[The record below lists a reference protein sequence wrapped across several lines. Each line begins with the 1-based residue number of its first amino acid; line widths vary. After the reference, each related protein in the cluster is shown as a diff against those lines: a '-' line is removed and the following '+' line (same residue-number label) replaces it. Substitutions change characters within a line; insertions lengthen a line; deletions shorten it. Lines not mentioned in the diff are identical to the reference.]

1 MDRDPEL
8 DHHDRERALDHR
20 LDRLAPSRKES
31 WPKDDRRSSST
42 LSAGARHMTEAERES
57 PWPIG

>member
-1 MDRDPEL
+1 MDPDHEL
-8 DHHDRERALDHR
+8 DRHDRERALDHR
-20 LDRLAPSRKES
+20 LDRIAPSRKES

-42 LSAGARHMTEAERES
+42 ISAGGRYMTETERES